1 MPNTAVR
8 FGTDPKVNQPYHVG
22 SAEFAT
28 GQKFT
33 ITREAG
39 QGKGQGGFKITD
51 KQGNKSYAGS
61 LVKAWAS
68 IRYMAKVAPTTE
80 RSSIG

>member
-8 FGTDPKVNQPYHVG
+8 FGTDPKANQPYHVG
-22 SAEFAT
+22 SAKFAT

-51 KQGNKSYAGS
+51 KDGNKSYAGS
-61 LVKAWAS
+61 LAKAWAS
-68 IRYMAKVAPTTE
+68 IRYMAKIIDKTE